1 MGRQD
6 AGNSGRRRRAA
17 PRKKSHD
24 QKRRAGGQR
33 QGSGKTPLAEAREIL
48 ERLDALAGDLLRREL
63 MGQAPTRS
71 VGSLPIDL
79 TLSLDGD
86 GDSDARARAL
96 VGHLTKRVQGVG
108 DGVAALRPGRIYCY
122 WCRSNTCLHGVPET
136 PRDVFIGFD
145 PTGRPRFT
153 DFADLALARGDPRL
167 EGIYRDPPEP
177 MAIYDSGTALR
188 ADQLRIFGGRSGVFN
203 ILGQVALGYLPFTI
217 SRGEHREVFSLTLQA
232 IEARRRDGGIL
243 LELNVLGRAP
253 EGTLQ
258 QWIDEAFDGAVHRA
272 VRLAR
277 RRIRDVGRRS
287 RGRRDR
293 KDLEARVEPHLNELA
308 RTLER
313 FYRQVGRRTVH
324 VQDRRRQGDRPTQK
338 AMEDARGVQAGALF
352 WDDKHGT
359 YVVLGPRGRTH
370 VFSPEGLHITSVM
383 YSRDSVDR
391 KRKRKLWRELDR
403 DETASF
409 RGIIR

>member
-1 MGRQD
+1 
-6 AGNSGRRRRAA
+6 
-17 PRKKSHD
+17 
-24 QKRRAGGQR
+24 
-33 QGSGKTPLAEAREIL
+33 
-48 ERLDALAGDLLRREL
+48 

-79 TLSLDGD
+79 TLLPDGD
-86 GDSDARARAL
+86 GDGDARARAL
-96 VGHLTKRVQGVG
+96 VGLLKKRVQEVG

-122 WCRSNTCLHGVPET
+122 WCRSNTCLHGVPEG

-153 DFADLALARGDPRL
+153 DFGDLALARGDPRL

-188 ADQLRIFGGRSGVFN
+188 ADQLQVFGGRSGVFN
-203 ILGQVALGYLPFTI
+203 ILGQVALGYLPFAAG
-217 SRGEHREVFSLTLQA
+217 RGKPRKVFSLTLQA

-243 LELNVLGRAP
+243 LELNVLGRTP

-258 QWIDEAFDGAVHRA
+258 HWIDEAFDGAVHRA
-272 VRLAR
+272 VRIAR
-277 RRIRDVGRRS
+277 RRIRDVGRRI
-287 RGRRDR
+287 RDRRDR
-293 KDLEARVEPHLNELA
+293 RDLEARVEPHLNELA

-324 VQDRRRQGDRPTQK
+324 VQDRRRQGDRPTRK
-338 AMEDARGVQAGALF
+338 ALEDARAVQAGALF
-352 WDDKHGT
+352 WDALHGT

-370 VFSPEGLHITSVM
+370 VFSPEGLHITSMM

-391 KRKRKLWRELDR
+391 KRKRKLWRELDHE
-403 DETASF
+403 ETASF
-409 RGIIR
+409 RGIVQ